1 MGLGDD
7 PGLEGVG
14 QNDVLV
20 ADMGLEDFV
29 EPRPVHGGF
38 ENHTGFG
45 IALGQLDE
53 EFRGGVL
60 DTPAFKDATFGVED
74 AKNTVSVD
82 SAMPSPY
89 GQPAAVCLATLGYGS
104 RFR

>member
-1 MGLGDD
+1 MGRFYLQSNTARIVPSTLTINGMSHYSG
-7 PGLEGVG
+7 P
-14 QNDVLV
+14 
-20 ADMGLEDFV
+20 
-29 EPRPVHGGF
+29 
-38 ENHTGFG
+38 TG

-53 EFRGGVL
+53 EFRGGVF
-60 DTPAFKDATFGVED
+60 DTPALKDAAFGVED

-89 GQPAAVCLATLGYGS
+89 GQPAVVCLTTLGCGS